1 MEPGLATLKD
11 LCPEDKGKI
20 QKLISELVTVK
31 RERDML
37 AETLSEQDTHHQQ
50 EVAKMK
56 ADNIGLMNR
65 LRHYMSIVSDSQGQ
79 GLDQAVRPQSA
90 AVGRLARSSN
100 LTTSVLRPTLTSKG
114 IITDINMKSCVAR
127 ETQTNPDLNL
137 TAPTIPAIAGLPVF
151 QSHGMN
157 SLSLLSLQNPMLS
170 GVDAYGREIMQIKE
184 QLAALSQAL
193 PQRAPSGRASSPSGR
208 RARAEFDAN
217 QTIPT
222 FSIGTSSRLKPSEL
236 DHHVESSLDTNDTM
250 LSYIPLNSSIVD
262 AIQDTLPDFN
272 KIDAPVLSKLPI
284 HMRHSTSRTQ
294 SPVPDVPRPYP
305 SSTSGKVGSDNKE
318 DTGLR
323 DIMSET
329 NNLLATVQ
337 LQQHPSIGSSQF
349 SNSLQSVSTDGTRD
363 LLTALNHSPTFVTPP
378 TGYSALRDPSVT
390 TPDQVSYKEA
400 TAMPSIKASRTPTLT
415 QGNPLASSYQTPQ
428 VYTATTQRGLQLEV
442 IEPPSFAHKTP
453 SPPISTNAAYSLADS
468 SSMKPIVSLPG
479 HDFDADRSMGSTEP
493 TRMTSHQTSE
503 YYPAPSLLS
512 RRPFPS
518 DFDESPRTED
528 VIVRSRA
535 IASHED
541 PRVPPQRHHLPDEQ
555 ISDDVQRVTQLLN
568 RP

>member
-1 MEPGLATLKD
+1 MATFKD
-11 LCPEDKGKI
+11 LCPEDRGKI
-20 QKLISELVTVK
+20 QKLISELVMVK
-31 RERDML
+31 RERDVL
-37 AETLSEQDTHHQQ
+37 AQTLNEQDTHHQQ

-56 ADNIGLMNR
+56 ADNIELMNR
-65 LRHYMSIVSDSQGQ
+65 LRRYMSIVSESQGQ
-79 GLDQAVRPQSA
+79 GLDQAIRPQSA

-100 LTTSVLRPTLTSKG
+100 LTTSVLRPTLASKG
-114 IITDINMKSCVAR
+114 IITDLNMKSWITR
-127 ETQTNPDLNL
+127 ETQTNPDLGL
-137 TAPTIPAIAGLPVF
+137 TAPTIPALAGLPVF

-170 GVDAYGREIMQIKE
+170 GVDTYGREIMQIKE

-208 RARAEFDAN
+208 RVRAEFDAN

-222 FSIGTSSRLKPSEL
+222 FSIGASSRLKPSEL
-236 DHHVESSLDTNDTM
+236 DHHLDSSIETNDTM

-272 KIDAPVLSKLPI
+272 KIDAPVLNKLPI
-284 HMRHSTSRTQ
+284 HMRNSTSRAQ
-294 SPVPDVPRPYP
+294 SPVSDVPRPYP
-305 SSTSGKVGSDNKE
+305 TSTVGTAGSHDE
-318 DTGLR
+318 GDTGLR
-323 DIMSET
+323 DIVSET

-349 SNSLQSVSTDGTRD
+349 SNSLQSASTDGTRD

-378 TGYSALRDPSVT
+378 SGYSALRDPSVT
-390 TPDQVSYKEA
+390 TPDQVSYREA

-453 SPPISTNAAYSLADS
+453 SPPASMNTAYSLADS

-479 HDFDADRSMGSTEP
+479 HDFDIDRSTGSAEP
-493 TRMTSHQTSE
+493 VRMTNYQTE

-518 DFDESPRTED
+518 DFDESPHTED
-528 VIVRSRA
+528 VIVRSRT

-541 PRVPPQRHHLPDEQ
+541 PRVQGQRHNLSDAQ
-555 ISDDVQRVTQLLN
+555 ISDDVQHVTQLLN